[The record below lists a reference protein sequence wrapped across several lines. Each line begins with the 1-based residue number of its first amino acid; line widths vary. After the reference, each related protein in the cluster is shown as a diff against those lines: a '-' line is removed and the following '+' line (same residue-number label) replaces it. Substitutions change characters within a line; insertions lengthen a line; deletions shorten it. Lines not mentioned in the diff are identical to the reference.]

1 MEIQQSLKLTIHKKW
16 PSSPKKT
23 SKDSEPI
30 NTTATP
36 KLKWKKIFFH
46 TKTKPKIQTPPDE
59 FLCPVSRSLMF
70 DPVIVSSGHS
80 FERSSVEACK
90 NLNFT
95 PQLPDGTT
103 PDFSTL
109 IPNLALKSAILKW
122 CHYNFRLTSARLRRT
137 VTPHRPDAFNW
148 TCPSGIT
155 SR

>member
-122 CHYNFRLTSARLRRT
+122 KKVQVLKWLSVHSVLVKGQA
-137 VTPHRPDAFNW
+137 
-148 TCPSGIT
+148 IT
-155 SR
+155 SIEEWQWGE